1 MDQDTVNETRQYLD
15 DGFSDASAS
24 EHSGLDSDEAEVKKG
39 RRSTRNSAFDYPE
52 QNKRRKLLHVAS
64 SGGNAG
70 DVDDEGRL
78 LVHQNS
84 HHKAHEKNSRFQI
97 PADFSED
104 IKAAKKVSTAGEKRQ
119 GPKVEDFRF
128 RFPEELF
135 HNEGEQGNAQDQG
148 NNLFPSIPKP
158 PSTISAKDRKPKRC
172 GVVYLSSLP
181 PYLKPS
187 ALRNLLLQ
195 RGFQPITRIF
205 LTPAT
210 SSSHAHSAS
219 RSRKRQRYSEGW
231 IEFSSHSLARRCAE
245 TLNATQIGGSK
256 RSFYHDD
263 VWNMKYLRGM
273 RWDELMAGIREE
285 RREEEG
291 RRDEERRR
299 VDSEAKRFL
308 MDVEKSK
315 VVEGMRRKAGI
326 KAENGTQGGGQNPVD
341 EDIQD
346 KQMLWK
352 QFEVVKKEKRDPRTD
367 LRSVLGQIF

>member
-1 MDQDTVNETRQYLD
+1 MGQNTLDAARQYLD
-15 DGFSDASAS
+15 DGFSDAPTS
-24 EHSGLDSDEAEVKKG
+24 EHSGLDSDEAEIKKG
-39 RRSTRNSAFDYPE
+39 RTSTRKSALHYPE
-52 QNKRRKLLHVAS
+52 QNKRRKLLHTAS
-64 SGGNAG
+64 HGGIAG
-70 DVDDEGRL
+70 DDATESRSAAVKA
-78 LVHQNS
+78 S
-84 HHKAHEKNSRFQI
+84 HHQTREKATRFQT
-97 PADFSED
+97 PAQSLED
-104 IKAAKKVSTAGEKRQ
+104 VTIVQNVSSAGEMRHRHEE
-119 GPKVEDFRF
+119 EDSRF
-128 RFPEELF
+128 RFSEEF
-135 HNEGEQGNAQDQG
+135 GRDGREQDDIQDQG
-148 NNLFPSIPKP
+148 SPLSPTVSKSPSA
-158 PSTISAKDRKPKRC
+158 ISVKAPKPKRY

-187 ALRNLLLQ
+187 ALRNLLQQ

-210 SSSHAHSAS
+210 SSSHAHSTS

-231 IEFSSHSLARRCAE
+231 IEFPSHSMARRCAE

-315 VVEGMRRKAGI
+315 IVEGMRRKATT
-326 KAENGTQGGGQNPVD
+326 KSENGAKGGGRPVD
-341 EDIQD
+341 EDRED

-352 QFEVVKKEKRDPRTD
+352 QFEVVKKEKRDPQTD